1 MDQITTIPRG
11 KGENNMNTVFQFIV
25 FLAVLVSIFISG
37 GLSLAA
43 PQEKTIVMDEV
54 VVTATRDTE
63 EIRKVPAN
71 ISVITAEQIEKSGAT
86 SIPEVLEKLES
97 IQFRSYSGNASQAS
111 IDMRGFGGDNPFG
124 KTLIMLDGRRLN
136 RPDMSSINWLQV
148 PLNNVERIE
157 VVRGASSVLY
167 GDAAIGGVI
176 NIITKKG
183 EGPPKFN
190 ASVIAGSYGLHDERI
205 GVSGSSDKLTYA
217 LNGENNYNSGY
228 RDRSKFS
235 SKGGGFDVGY
245 NASDVLS
252 ASLGLSFTKTDYQM
266 PGALTKA
273 QMEQNRQQ
281 YQPATPANW
290 ANAAPDDDGEDK
302 YTNVNLGI
310 KANMGSVGDITVNF
324 LYGNKD
330 LQTNMASWTWN
341 KYSNTNTD
349 TYGITPKYILTK
361 DIFGFKNKVVLG
373 LDYYREPYKKD
384 FFSNRERTI
393 KTSWADLT
401 KESIAYYI
409 RDEFSILNNVILHAG
424 YRSEWASIEGSS
436 TDTVTPANNF
446 ANQEKKY
453 QAEAYEAGLTW
464 LVGKQSKIFVKYSSF
479 YRIPFLD
486 EIASFNGFGGALF
499 LKTLEMEEGT
509 SKEIGTEFSPLTNL
523 KMGVTLF
530 RIDMDEEIQ
539 YVYVT
544 PWSGYNQNVGKTRH
558 DGAEISLTYL
568 WEKRAKFYGNFTYHK
583 ATFENNPNDGKEMP
597 LVPKRVVN
605 GGIEIYLP
613 YNLTLRPEVKY
624 VSDAYLSG
632 DNDNN
637 TEKLESRTLYNLYL
651 FYKPTFGKFSMTA
664 FFGVENLTDEKYSSF
679 GSDNVSWGGVNTYYP
694 MPGIMWKGGLSFEF

>member
-1 MDQITTIPRG
+1 
-11 KGENNMNTVFQFIV
+11 MNTVFQFIV
-25 FLAVLVSIFISG
+25 FLAVVVSIFISG

-71 ISVITAEQIEKSGAT
+71 VSVITAEQIEKSGAT

-97 IQFRSYSGNASQAS
+97 VQFRSYSGNASQAS

-157 VVRGASSVLY
+157 VVRGANSVLY

-190 ASVIAGSYGLHDERI
+190 ASVIAGSYGLHDERA
-205 GVSGSSDKLTYA
+205 GVSGSTDKLTYA

-245 NASDVLS
+245 NASDFLS
-252 ASLGLSFTKTDYQM
+252 ASLGLSFNKTDYQM

-290 ANAAPDDDGEDK
+290 ANAASDDDGEDK

-310 KANMGSVGDITVNF
+310 KANMGSSGDITVNF

-349 TYGITPKYILTK
+349 TYGITPKYVLAK

-384 FFSNRERTI
+384 FFSDRQRTI

-453 QAEAYEAGLTW
+453 EAEAYEVGLTW
-464 LVGKQSKIFVKYSSF
+464 LLGKHAKIFVKYSSI

-509 SKEIGTEFSPLTNL
+509 SKEVGTEFSPLTNL

-558 DGAEISLTYL
+558 DGAEISLAYL

-583 ATFENNPNDGKEMP
+583 ATFENGPNDGKEMP

>member
-1 MDQITTIPRG
+1 
-11 KGENNMNTVFQFIV
+11 MNTVFQFIV
-25 FLAVLVSIFISG
+25 FLAVVVSIFISG

-71 ISVITAEQIEKSGAT
+71 VSVITAEQIEKSGAT

-97 IQFRSYSGNASQAS
+97 VQFRSYSGNASQAS

-157 VVRGASSVLY
+157 VVRGANSVLY

-190 ASVIAGSYGLHDERI
+190 ASVIAGSYGLHDERA
-205 GVSGSSDKLTYA
+205 GVSGSTDKLTYA

-245 NASDVLS
+245 NASDFLS
-252 ASLGLSFTKTDYQM
+252 ASLGLSFNKTDYQM

-290 ANAAPDDDGEDK
+290 ANAASDDDGEDK

-310 KANMGSVGDITVNF
+310 KANMGSSGDITVNF

-349 TYGITPKYILTK
+349 TYGITPKYVLAK

-384 FFSNRERTI
+384 FFSDRQRTI

-453 QAEAYEAGLTW
+453 EAEAYEGGLTW
-464 LVGKQSKIFVKYSSF
+464 LLGKHAKIFVKYSSI

-509 SKEIGTEFSPLTNL
+509 SKEVGTEFSPLTNL

-558 DGAEISLTYL
+558 DGAEISLAYL

-583 ATFENNPNDGKEMP
+583 ATFENGPNDGKEMP

>member
-1 MDQITTIPRG
+1 MDPITTIPRG
-11 KGENNMNTVFQFIV
+11 KGENHMNTVFQLV
-25 FLAVLVSIFISG
+25 VVLAVLVSIFISG

-530 RIDMDEEIQ
+530 RIDMEEEIQ

-558 DGAEISLTYL
+558 DGAEISLAYL

-583 ATFENNPNDGKEMP
+583 ATFENGPNDGKEMP
-597 LVPKRVVN
+597 LVPKRMVN

-613 YNLTLRPEVKY
+613 YNLTLRPEVRY

-637 TEKLESRTLYNLYL
+637 TEKLESRTIYNLYL

>member
-302 YTNVNLGI
+302 YTNVNLGL

-464 LVGKQSKIFVKYSSF
+464 LLGKQAKIWVKYSSI

>member
-1 MDQITTIPRG
+1 
-11 KGENNMNTVFQFIV
+11 MNTVFQYIV
-25 FLAVLVSIFISG
+25 FLAVLVSIGISG

-43 PQEKTIVMDEV
+43 PQDKPIVMDEV

-71 ISVITAEQIEKSGAT
+71 VSVITAEQIEKSGAT
-86 SIPEVLEKLES
+86 TIPEILEKLES
-97 IQFRSYSGNASQAS
+97 IQFRSYSGNASQSAM
-111 IDMRGFGGDNPFG
+111 DMRGFGGDNPFG

-183 EGPPKFN
+183 DGPPKFN
-190 ASVIAGSYGLHDERI
+190 ASVIAGRYGLHDERVS
-205 GVSGSSDKLTYA
+205 VSGSTDKWTYA

-228 RDRSKFS
+228 RERSKFS

-245 NASDVLS
+245 NASEFLS
-252 ASLGLSFTKTDYQM
+252 ASLGLSFNKSDYEM

-273 QMEQNRQQ
+273 QIIQDRRQ

-290 ANAAPDDDGEDK
+290 ANAAPDDNGEDK

-310 KANMGSVGDITVNF
+310 KANMGSIGDITVNF

-349 TYGITPKYILTK
+349 TYGITPKYILAN

-373 LDYYREPYKKD
+373 LDYYHEPYKKD
-384 FFSNRERTI
+384 FFSNRERTT

-401 KESIAYYI
+401 KESIAYYV
-409 RDEFSILNNVILHAG
+409 RDEFSILNNLILHAG

-446 ANQEKKY
+446 SGQEKKY
-453 QAEAYEAGLTW
+453 RAEAYEAGLTW
-464 LVGKQSKIFVKYSSF
+464 LVGKQSKIFVKYASV

-509 SKEIGTEFSPLTNL
+509 SKEVGTEFYPLANL
-523 KMGVTLF
+523 KVGVTLF
-530 RIDMDEEIQ
+530 RIDMEEEIQ

-544 PWSGYNQNVGKTRH
+544 PWSGYNQNVGETRH
-558 DGAEISLTYL
+558 DGVEISLSYL

-583 ATFENNPNDGKEMP
+583 ATFENGPNDGKEMP
-597 LVPKRVVN
+597 LVPKRMVN

-613 YNLTLRPEVKY
+613 YNLTLRPEVRY

-637 TEKLESRTLYNLYL
+637 TEKLESHTIYNLYL
-651 FYKPTFGKFSMTA
+651 FYKPTFGKFTMTA

>member
-1 MDQITTIPRG
+1 MDPITTIPRG
-11 KGENNMNTVFQFIV
+11 KGENHMNTVFQLV
-25 FLAVLVSIFISG
+25 VVLAVLVSIFISG

-464 LVGKQSKIFVKYSSF
+464 LVGKQSKIFVKYSSI

>member
-1 MDQITTIPRG
+1 
-11 KGENNMNTVFQFIV
+11 MNTVFQCIV
-25 FLAVLVSIFISG
+25 ILAVVVSIFISG

-43 PQEKTIVMDEV
+43 PQEKAIVMDEV

-71 ISVITAEQIEKSGAT
+71 VSVITAEQIEKSGAT
-86 SIPEVLEKLES
+86 TIPEVLEKLES
-97 IQFRSYSGNASQAS
+97 IQFRSYSGNSSQVG

-190 ASVIAGSYGLHDERI
+190 ASVIAGSYGLHDERV
-205 GVSGSSDKLTYA
+205 GVSGSTDKLTYA

-245 NASDVLS
+245 NASEVFS
-252 ASLGLSFTKTDYQM
+252 ASLGLSFNKTDYQM

-273 QMEQNRQQ
+273 QMEQNRKQ

-302 YTNVNLGI
+302 YTNINLGI

-349 TYGITPKYILTK
+349 TYGITPKYVLTK

-384 FFSNRERTI
+384 FFSDRQRTI

-436 TDTVTPANNF
+436 TDIVTPANNF
-446 ANQEKKY
+446 SNQEKKY

-464 LVGKQSKIFVKYSSF
+464 LIGKQSKIFVKYSTI

-509 SKEIGTEFSPLTNL
+509 SKEIGTEFYPLANL
-523 KMGVTLF
+523 KVGVTLF

-544 PWSGYNQNVGKTRH
+544 PWSGSNQNVGETRH
-558 DGAEISLTYL
+558 DGVEISLSYL
-568 WEKRAKFYGNFTYHK
+568 WEKRARFYGNFTYHK
-583 ATFENNPNDGKEMP
+583 ATFETGPNDGKEMP
-597 LVPKRVVN
+597 LVPKRAVN

-613 YNLTLRPEVKY
+613 YNLMLRPEVRY

-637 TEKLESRTLYNLYL
+637 TEKLESRTIYNLYL

-664 FFGVENLTDEKYSSF
+664 FFGVENLTDVKYSSF
-679 GSDNVSWGGVNTYYP
+679 GSYNVPAWGPGAPSTYYP
-694 MPGIMWKGGLSFEF
+694 MPGRTFKAGVAFEF